1 MSSDSSGISIR
12 KKIGM
17 ASIVLMGL
25 GVLSP
30 MGPVTI
36 YGPIQQMTGGHMSLA
51 FLIALIPMI
60 FVAYVYGIFAAEFP
74 RAGASYTFASKGL
87 GSYVGFITGWLFI
100 LDYCLV
106 PLMSFLITAI
116 YFCSIFPSVN
126 PYLIKAVFLAVCLI
140 LNLRTIKAVEK
151 FNNVITAFA
160 AGIMIVFII
169 LGFTVLSGGG
179 AHGVATA
186 NGFYNPETF
195 SWGTIFAGAAVC
207 CFNFMGFDALTVLA
221 EDVDKPRKTLPKSL
235 ILVCVIMAVFFA
247 LSGGIGQAIYPDYN
261 SYSAFDA
268 AMLDP
273 MFVAGGQT
281 LVTIVSI
288 GMCVAMF
295 TVMVDM
301 MAASSR
307 LLYAMGRDGALPRKF
322 FGYENP
328 KTHVPTH
335 NVLLL
340 AAFSAIFMWAD
351 VNVVITMITFGG
363 LLAYTIV
370 NLSAF
375 RYFWFIKKDRKGAK
389 VIGHLILPLIGFVFC
404 GYLWLSLG
412 TYAQIVGFSW
422 LAVGIIYMVIKSRG
436 FKRPMAQY
444 AAEVEAEL
452 SKQEAADTQIQA
464 ATANN

>member
-1 MSSDSSGISIR
+1 MSTDSSGMSVR

-25 GVLSP
+25 GLLSP

-36 YGPIQQMTGGHMSLA
+36 YGPIQQMTGGNMSIA

-74 RAGASYTFASKGL
+74 RAGASYTFATKGL
-87 GSYVGFITGWLFI
+87 GQYLGFLTGWLFV

-116 YFCSIFPSVN
+116 YFCAIFPMFN
-126 PYLIKAVFLAVCLI
+126 PYLAKVIFLAICLI
-140 LNLRTIKAVEK
+140 LNLRSIKAVEK
-151 FNNVITAFA
+151 FNNIITGFA
-160 AGIMIVFII
+160 AAVMIIFII
-169 LGFTVLSGGG
+169 LGFHLMGSG
-179 AHGVATA
+179 HATGTA
-186 NGFYNPETF
+186 GFFNPATF
-195 SWGTIFAGAAVC
+195 SWGTIFGGAAVC

-247 LSGGIGQAIYPDYN
+247 VSGGVGQALYPNFN
-261 SYSAFDA
+261 SFSNPDA

-281 LVTIVSI
+281 LVTIVSVA
-288 GMCVAMF
+288 MCVALF

-301 MAASSR
+301 LAASSR

-322 FGYENP
+322 FGQENP
-328 KTHVPTH
+328 KTHVPTR

-340 AAFSAIFMWAD
+340 AGFSAAFMWVD
-351 VNVVITMITFGG
+351 LNIVITMITFGG
-363 LLAYTIV
+363 LSAYALV
-370 NLSAF
+370 NLAAF

-389 VIGHLILPLIGFVFC
+389 VVGHLILPLIGFVFC

-412 TYAQIVGFSW
+412 TTAQIVGFSW
-422 LAVGIIYMVIKSRG
+422 LAVGIIYIAIKSKG
-436 FKRPMAQY
+436 FKLPMAPY
-444 AAEVEAEL
+444 AEEVEAEL
-452 SKQEAADTQIQA
+452 SKQEAIEDQNRV